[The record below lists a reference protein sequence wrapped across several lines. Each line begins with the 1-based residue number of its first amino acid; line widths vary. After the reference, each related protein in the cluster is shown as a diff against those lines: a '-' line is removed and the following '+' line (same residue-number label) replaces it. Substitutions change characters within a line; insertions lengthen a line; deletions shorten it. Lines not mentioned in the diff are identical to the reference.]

1 MMYKIIR
8 LQTSYTKTQSK
19 IGFTNKNSLL
29 IMFGLIF
36 WVPNE
41 LIVRC
46 VKTYWRNYH
55 KLTLHLNYP
64 IMFQLTIII

>member
-1 MMYKIIR
+1 MHFIQKHNLKLI
-8 LQTSYTKTQSK
+8 LQIT
-19 IGFTNKNSLL
+19 IPF

-41 LIVRC
+41 LIIRC
-46 VKTYWRNYH
+46 VETYWSNYH

>member
-1 MMYKIIR
+1 MYKIIR
-8 LQTSYTKTQSK
+8 THTFYTKTQSK
-19 IGFTNKNSLL
+19 IGFTNNNSLL

-46 VKTYWRNYH
+46 VETYWSNYH

-64 IMFQLTIII
+64 IMFQLTIDI